1 MPGTPAPDWHVQYR
15 KCEAEHIGWFATP
28 EEAIE
33 TACGLIDDGCNV
45 FGIGSGSLD
54 DSISKEQIARI
65 YALWAK
71 AKPCRK

>member
-1 MPGTPAPDWHVQYR
+1 MPGTPEPNWHVQYR
-15 KCEAEHIGWFATP
+15 KNEVEHIGWFATP

-71 AKPCRK
+71 AKSCRK

>member
-1 MPGTPAPDWHVQYR
+1 MPGTPALDWHVRYR
-15 KCEAEHIGWFATP
+15 MNEAEHIGWFATP
-28 EEAIE
+28 EQAIE

-54 DSISKEQIARI
+54 DSISKEQITRI

-71 AKPCRK
+71 AKPRRT